1 MGSIRTRR
9 TSMSRRSWHSSSPS
23 PERDKKQEAAA
34 CRLLFLRDHIRVGY
48 SFFLAF
54 FLAID
59 HPPPMRH
66 APKRRRLGLPR
77 RLDGIHAV
85 AHIGSPPHLVLLLT
99 RTTNFSGGHHPRPRR
114 QGKAPA
120 PAEPY
125 SSHHAR
131 RRDRRPHRC
140 RCCRTAR
147 MGAAARPGRYSRP
160 LGGRPYPVSVPP

>member
-1 MGSIRTRR
+1 
-9 TSMSRRSWHSSSPS
+9 SRPHPVRFPLLLGLLLSHCPPS
-23 PERDKKQEAAA
+23 PDAPRPER
-34 CRLLFLRDHIRVGY
+34 C
-48 SFFLAF
+48 
-54 FLAID
+54 
-59 HPPPMRH
+59 
-66 APKRRRLGLPR
+66 RLGLPR

-147 MGAAARPGRYSRP
+147 MGAVARPGRYSRP